1 MEGLSRVPVW
11 GAKQKAGFELVVTDP
26 PLAEG
31 ADRPS
36 AEDIRSGDRRALARA
51 ITLIESA
58 REDHKALAQELLEE
72 LLPHTGK
79 AVRIGISGPP
89 GVGKSTFIEA
99 FGLYLTGIGKQLAVL
114 AVDPSSALSGGS
126 ILGDKTRMERLA
138 REAGVFIRPSP
149 AAGALGGVAHRTRE
163 AMLACEAAGFEV
175 VLIET
180 VGVGQSEAAVA
191 DLVDLFALLVQPG
204 GGDDLQGIKRGV
216 MELADLIIVT
226 KADGDLTDL
235 ARRTEADYRSAL
247 ALIRGRGGGGPR
259 PRVLSCSAAQ
269 ERGMDDVWQA
279 IVAYRGALDEKG
291 DLERKRAQQATTWMW
306 REVEERVMSALRG
319 EPGMAALSE
328 RLQTDV
334 ASGRKTPAAAA
345 SGILAAFRRSAHR
358 A

>member
-1 MEGLSRVPVW
+1 MNDPT
-11 GAKQKAGFELVVTDP
+11 AAGGGKT
-26 PLAEG
+26 
-31 ADRPS
+31 PS
-36 AEDIRSGDRRALARA
+36 VADIRSGDRRALARA

-58 REDHKALAQELLEE
+58 REDHKAEAQALLEQ
-72 LLPHTGK
+72 LLPDTGK

-99 FGLYLTGIGKQLAVL
+99 FGLYLTAIDKRLAVL

-126 ILGDKTRMERLA
+126 ILGDKTRMEHLA
-138 REAGVFIRPSP
+138 REPGVFIRPSP

-163 AMLACEAAGFEV
+163 AMLACEAAGFDV

-226 KADGDLTDL
+226 KADGDLTAL
-235 ARRTEADYRSAL
+235 ARHTEADYRSVL
-247 ALIRGRGGGGPR
+247 GLIRGRSGAPR
-259 PRVLSCSAAQ
+259 PQVLSCSAVE

-279 IVAYRGALDEKG
+279 MEAYRDALDAAGE
-291 DLERKRAQQATTWMW
+291 LARKRAAQATFWMW
-306 REVEERVMSALRG
+306 REVEERLMATLKS
-319 EPGMAALSE
+319 EPAMAALSE
-328 RLQTDV
+328 RLQAEV
-334 ASGRKTPAAAA
+334 ADGRKTPAAAA
-345 SGILAAFRRSAHR
+345 AGILAAFRETV
-358 A
+358 

>member
-1 MEGLSRVPVW
+1 MPGS
-11 GAKQKAGFELVVTDP
+11 GARQKADFELVVSDP

-31 ADRPS
+31 GNRPS

-72 LLPHTGK
+72 LLPHTGN

-99 FGLYLTGIGKQLAVL
+99 FGLYLSGIGKQLAVL

-138 REAGVFIRPSP
+138 REPGVFIRPSP
-149 AAGALGGVAHRTRE
+149 AAGALGGIAHRTRE
-163 AMLACEAAGFEV
+163 AMLACEAAGFDV

-235 ARRTEADYRSAL
+235 ARHTEADYRSAM
-247 ALIRGRGGGGPR
+247 ALIRGRGRGRGGGPR
-259 PRVLSCSAAQ
+259 PQVLSCSAAE
-269 ERGMDDVWQA
+269 ERGIDEVWQA
-279 IVAYRGALDEKG
+279 IEAYRDALDEAG
-291 DLERKRAQQATTWMW
+291 ELARKRAGQATAWMW
-306 REVEERVMSALRG
+306 REVEERVMAALRG

-328 RLQTDV
+328 RLQTAV
-334 ASGRKTPAAAA
+334 AAGRKTPAAAA
-345 SGILAAFRRSAHR
+345 SGILAAFRKSTHR
-358 A
+358 T